1 MLINMAKAKKIF
13 DRNRFYELYSKTNMG
28 NISSICAY
36 IKSCGGVLPPDIT
49 RQLFADYQKDKQNG
63 VDIANSVPRTILI
76 FANEGLIAY
85 TTKSMHLYN
94 SNSRYEEYLMRG
106 KFGLINAVDNYD
118 LNKNRA
124 FSSFAHVCIK
134 NEIIKEL
141 KESKS
146 ISLESLDDSPFYEK
160 SKMSNTIIDTE
171 SGEYDC
177 LMAEDVLKDIS
188 EEFYIDDGTSTIL
201 KHLNDLL
208 SYLDTEEQVMLSMCI
223 GLNNVKQYRYCDI
236 AKLFHVA
243 PRVVSDKINNILRI
257 LRVVYNQ
264 YNNLLMHNVNS
275 SIAKNKVLSQKEIE
289 KYISDLQNTTPNTTD
304 TQKE

>member
-94 SNSRYEEYLMRG
+94 SDSRYEEYLMSG
-106 KFGLINAVDNYD
+106 MLGLINAVDKYD
-118 LNKNRA
+118 LKKNYA
-124 FSSFAHVCIK
+124 FSSYACACIR

-141 KESKS
+141 NGSKNIFAES
-146 ISLESLDDSPFYEK
+146 IDDTPFYEN
-160 SKMSNTIIDTE
+160 SKMSNTIIDPE

-177 LMAEDVLKDIS
+177 LMAEDVLKDVS